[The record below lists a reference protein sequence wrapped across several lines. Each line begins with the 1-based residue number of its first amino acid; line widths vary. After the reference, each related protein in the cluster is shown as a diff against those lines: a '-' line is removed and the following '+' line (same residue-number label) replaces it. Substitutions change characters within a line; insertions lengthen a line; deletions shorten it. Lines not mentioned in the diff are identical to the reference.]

1 MSDALIDT
9 SSDGNIDKE
18 IMQDFFQDFRE
29 AHQHCEHVLIEL
41 EHRPTD
47 KELLNTL
54 FRSVHTIKGNLIYV
68 RLKEISPLLQSVED
82 ILEAMR
88 DGKMLYEQSLSDL
101 IILALSTTKLL
112 VRARIENRPA
122 PIPNDRFEK
131 MCAAISDI
139 VSASAEERLKYIS
152 QAIVIIDP
160 TTKIGLEERK
170 ANRPENYVNTKDISQ
185 EQRILEKFG
194 VEFNEDFVFFKGLTS
209 PLESRSHF
217 WLGRT
222 ERQLRI
228 ALAMNEMARRPLNPT
243 QLAAAVYMHDV
254 GMAFQ
259 PLEILHK
266 SSRLTQAEMRSVQS
280 HTKFGYDLLNRMQ
293 HWDEAAQ
300 MVLQHHERPDGAGY
314 PKKLTSL
321 EICDGAKILAIVDT
335 FEART
340 HERAYSSE
348 MKRPFIR
355 AVLEINSCAGA
366 QFSERWVT
374 IFNDVIKRI
383 HRRSESNLA

>member
-1 MSDALIDT
+1 MSEPAIEP
-9 SSDGNIDKE
+9 SNEGGVDKE
-18 IMQDFFQDFRE
+18 IMQDFFQDFKE

-41 EHRPTD
+41 EFRPTD

-68 RLKEISPLLQSVED
+68 GLKDLSPILQSVED
-82 ILEAMR
+82 LLDALR
-88 DGKMLYEQSLSDL
+88 SGKLNYDKALSDL
-101 IILALSTTKLL
+101 IILALDTTRLL
-112 VRARIENRPA
+112 VRARIEKRTA
-122 PIPNDRFEK
+122 PVAAERFDK
-131 MCAAISDI
+131 MCEAISAI
-139 VSASAEERLKYIS
+139 VSASPEQRITAITN
-152 QAIVIIDP
+152 AIVIIDP
-160 TTKIGLEERK
+160 STKVGPNERNAPGAEYK
-170 ANRPENYVNTKDISQ
+170 ARAKEISQ

-194 VEFNEDFVFFKGLTS
+194 VEFNEDFVFFKGLAG
-209 PLESRSHF
+209 PLEARSHY
-217 WLGRT
+217 WVGRT

-266 SSRLTQAEMRSVQS
+266 TGRLTQAEMRSIQS
-280 HTKFGYDLLNRMQ
+280 HPKFGYDLLNRMR

-300 MVLQHHERPDGAGY
+300 MVLQHHERPDGTGY

-321 EICDGAKILAIVDT
+321 EINDGAKILAIVDT
-335 FEART
+335 FDART
-340 HERAYSSE
+340 HERAYSNDV
-348 MKRPFIR
+348 KRPFIR
-355 AVLEINSCAGA
+355 AVLEINSCIGT

-383 HRRSESNLA
+383 HRRNEMKPA